1 MRYIVNDQVVLS
13 QPLEGP
19 LAAYID
25 PFAKWASEQGYA
37 FCSLRRQVL
46 LAACFSRWLGQK
58 DVRMQSVS
66 SEQAVQYLRYRARRV
81 QIHKG
86 DTAALRYLIEF
97 LNREGVTPVEETAEP
112 RPNPV
117 EQCAGEF
124 ESYLRK
130 ERVLAEATIINY
142 MPHIRGFLKHRFGD
156 GTVQLSRLCAG
167 DVVGFVQHQAPRLH
181 PKRSK
186 LMTTALRSFLQY
198 ARYCGEVTADLAAAV
213 PVVPNWSRTTLPRGI
228 MTEQV
233 RQLLA
238 SINRRTAMGR
248 RDYAI
253 LLLLARLGLRSSEVA
268 FLDLD
273 DIDWNLGQLNVR
285 GKRGQC
291 TELPLLPE
299 VGKAIAAY
307 LRHGRPESAS
317 RRLFL
322 RAKAPLRGFQG
333 ACGVGS
339 VVRHSLKRAK
349 VNAPTY
355 GAHQFRHGLATEMLR
370 RGASLGEI
378 GELLRH
384 RHPQTTTIY
393 AKVDIDALRTLALP
407 WPGGAQ

>member
-167 DVVGFVQHQAPRLH
+167 DVVGFVQP
-181 PKRSK
+181 
-186 LMTTALRSFLQY
+186 
-198 ARYCGEVTADLAAAV
+198 GAA
-213 PVVPNWSRTTLPRGI
+213 
-228 MTEQV
+228 
-233 RQLLA
+233 LA
-238 SINRRTAMGR
+238 SETVKA
-248 RDYAI
+248 
-253 LLLLARLGLRSSEVA
+253 
-268 FLDLD
+268 D
-273 DIDWNLGQLNVR
+273 DDGAA
-285 GKRGQC
+285 
-291 TELPLLPE
+291 LLP
-299 VGKAIAAY
+299 AIRT
-307 LRHGRPESAS
+307 L
-317 RRLFL
+317 
-322 RAKAPLRGFQG
+322 
-333 ACGVGS
+333 
-339 VVRHSLKRAK
+339 
-349 VNAPTY
+349 
-355 GAHQFRHGLATEMLR
+355 LR
-370 RGASLGEI
+370 RGDSGFGRCCSSGTQLVEDDASPRDHDGASPSVARQYQPPHRH
-378 GELLRH
+378 GAPGLRH
-384 RHPQTTTIY
+384 LAPARTTG
-393 AKVDIDALRTLALP
+393 ATLKRSGLSRSR
-407 WPGGAQ
+407 